1 MLDTYKGHKAQ
12 VNSVIKIKYK
22 NNSFLSGSSDNT
34 IKILNFN
41 NNPSLNKEKIVC
53 EGTLEGHKGEIY
65 CLLELLDGRI
75 VSGSSDWTI
84 KIWNLNDKT
93 CMQTLLGHKSTIFT
107 LAQLPDGRLISGEA
121 DKMIYIWRK

>member
-1 MLDTYKGHKAQ
+1 M
-12 VNSVIKIKYK
+12 
-22 NNSFLSGSSDNT
+22 
-34 IKILNFN
+34 
-41 NNPSLNKEKIVC
+41 
-53 EGTLEGHKGEIY
+53 
-65 CLLELLDGRI
+65 ELLDGRI